1 MCVPPVSS
9 ARAQATATTAT
20 ATTATA
26 TATAT
31 TTISTSGSTSASN
44 NSENTSNNKINQ
56 RLSSWREERK
66 RQIDALNDRVEKLT
80 EVAIANSK
88 KSGKPLDPEYVY
100 SQQPMTTLVAG
111 KPVYQMRSAVMVY
124 LYSLSTFVLIA
135 CGISKLSLFASAL
148 SLAIIFLGYDLY
160 SGVLHVVLDHPDNIG
175 LPILGQPCLEF
186 QWHHAIPDDLVKK
199 DFVDVCGDLNV
210 VVLILAIINC
220 LLLDIQKASGVAM
233 VIGGMKL
240 WMAYFGQFSHRSAHS
255 FGRSNPA
262 IANWLQKYGFMISP
276 KAHLS
281 HHKPPHDKDF
291 CLIGI
296 CNPIIETMRAITT
309 NSTVWLAMFLV
320 WSVFDIVAYVMFVEW
335 VVDAIGA

>member
-1 MCVPPVSS
+1 
-9 ARAQATATTAT
+9 
-20 ATTATA
+20 
-26 TATAT
+26 
-31 TTISTSGSTSASN
+31 
-44 NSENTSNNKINQ
+44 
-56 RLSSWREERK
+56 
-66 RQIDALNDRVEKLT
+66 
-80 EVAIANSK
+80 
-88 KSGKPLDPEYVY
+88 
-100 SQQPMTTLVAG
+100 MTTLVAG
-111 KPVYQMRSAVMVY
+111 KPVYQMRSAAMVY
-124 LYSLSTFVLIA
+124 LYSLSAFVLIA
-135 CGISKLSLFASAL
+135 CGISKLSFFATAL

-160 SGVLHVVLDHPDNIG
+160 SGALHVVLDHPDNIG

-210 VVLILAIINC
+210 VALILFSINC

-255 FGRSNPA
+255 FGRGNPA

-281 HHKPPHDKDF
+281 HHKPPHDSDY

-296 CNPIIETMRAITT
+296 CNPIIEVMRAITT
-309 NSTVWLAMFLV
+309 NSTVWLAIFLF

-335 VVDAIGA
+335 VVDAVGA

>member
-9 ARAQATATTAT
+9 ALAQSTTAATAPPSSTTL
-20 ATTATA
+20 
-26 TATAT
+26 
-31 TTISTSGSTSASN
+31 STSAAASKKSQN
-44 NSENTSNNKINQ
+44 NTSNN
-56 RLSSWREERK
+56 LSSWIEERK

-80 EVAIANSK
+80 QLAIANSK

-100 SQQPMTTLVAG
+100 AQQSMTTLVAG

-135 CGISKLSLFASAL
+135 YGISKLSLFATAL

-210 VVLILAIINC
+210 VALILCVINGI
-220 LLLDIQKASGVAM
+220 LLDIQKASGVAM

-262 IANWLQKYGFMISP
+262 IADWLQKYGFMISP

-281 HHKPPHDKDF
+281 HHKPPHDSDF

-296 CNPIIETMRAITT
+296 CNPIIEVMRAITT
-309 NSTVWLAMFLV
+309 NRTVWLAMFLV
-320 WSVFDIVAYVMFVEW
+320 WSVFDVVAYVMFVEW
-335 VVDAIGA
+335 VVDAVGA

>member
-9 ARAQATATTAT
+9 ALAQSTTAATAPPSSTTL
-20 ATTATA
+20 
-26 TATAT
+26 
-31 TTISTSGSTSASN
+31 STSAAASKKSQN
-44 NSENTSNNKINQ
+44 NTSNN
-56 RLSSWREERK
+56 LSSWIEERK

-80 EVAIANSK
+80 QLAIANSK

-100 SQQPMTTLVAG
+100 AQQSMTTLVAG

-135 CGISKLSLFASAL
+135 YGISKLSLFATAL

-210 VVLILAIINC
+210 VALILCVINC
-220 LLLDIQKASGVAM
+220 ILLDIQKASGVAM

-262 IANWLQKYGFMISP
+262 IADWLQKYGFMISP

-281 HHKPPHDKDF
+281 HHKPPHDSDF

-296 CNPIIETMRAITT
+296 CNPIIEVMRAITT
-309 NSTVWLAMFLV
+309 NRTVWLAMFLV
-320 WSVFDIVAYVMFVEW
+320 WSVFDVVAYVMFVEW
-335 VVDAIGA
+335 VVDAVGA